1 MYEGF
6 YSKTKRLKVCGTRGG
21 LLSNVAYGICGRKW
35 TIREKSE
42 RLGNKMMRVSAGSQ
56 YGSLTSPTYFRIV
69 TSVTILLCFHAVYIL
84 VIACN
89 RAARPN
95 RDLKSPVRES
105 RAY

>member
-1 MYEGF
+1 MAWP
-6 YSKTKRLKVCGTRGG
+6 LVCG
-21 LLSNVAYGICGRKW
+21 
-35 TIREKSE
+35 IRNMWPEMDNKGKSE

-56 YGSLTSPTYFRIV
+56 YGSLTSPTYFRMV

-84 VIACN
+84 MIACN

-95 RDLKSPVRES
+95 RDLKSLVRES